1 MVNRNFLQQ
10 YAINVSRRGISAKI
24 SIVTNRINT
33 IELLDFCVNGNLV
46 SYYFLPLRYQTI
58 DVLSRLIFHVYLRSI
73 KRTDNY
79 LKNFNTTSALRF
91 SLRIRK

>member
-10 YAINVSRRGISAKI
+10 HGISAKI

-33 IELLDFCVNGNLV
+33 IELQDFCVNGNLV

-58 DVLSRLIFHVYLRSI
+58 DVLPRLIFHVYLTSI
-73 KRTDNY
+73 KRTDNC